1 VTIHI
6 SIRPK
11 CTIAL
16 SRLPL
21 HNPIGLVPTD
31 YIELALAALFL
42 VLALTWRPW
51 IAPWGARFAG
61 RTAWCMIALALL
73 PVVLRLILLPG
84 HPMPSPDVYDEF
96 SHLLV
101 ADTLRHFRLANP
113 PHALPQ
119 FFETFFV
126 LQRPTYSSIYPIGQG
141 LALAIGWTIFGL
153 PWAGVL
159 LSVAALCALCYWMLR
174 GWTTPG
180 WALLG
185 GLLAVFEFGP
195 LSPWAN
201 TYWGGAYTAVA
212 GCLVFGALPRLR
224 NGWRLRNA
232 ALLGLGLGMHL
243 LSRPFESVLLLTSV
257 ILFFLPELRSTATL
271 RVFLKPAAVTTIVC
285 LPAVVLILAQN
296 KEVTGSWLT
305 LPYALSQ
312 YQYGVPA
319 SFTFQPHPNPHNT
332 LTHEQE
338 MDYKMQR
345 AFRSVDQDTLVT
357 YLKRLLYR
365 IRYYRFYFYPPLY
378 LALIAYLVRI
388 RAYRFLWVALTAL
401 IFALGTNF
409 YPLFLTHYIA
419 ALTCLFVLMS
429 VEGLRIISRWRAGA
443 PVSRVLIWLCIAQ
456 FAYSWTTLDLR
467 YPERRIQVNKQLA
480 KMPGNLLVLVRYW
493 PQHIFQDEWVYN
505 EADID
510 KARIVWARDLGDVED
525 QTLLHYYPNRTI
537 LLLEPDARPP
547 RLTPYRPEPPK
558 PPEKPQPQKQPTIV
572 FEPVL

>member
-1 VTIHI
+1 V
-6 SIRPK
+6 
-11 CTIAL
+11 
-16 SRLPL
+16 PL
-21 HNPIGLVPTD
+21 HNPIGFVPTD
-31 YIELALAALFL
+31 YIELALAGLFL
-42 VLALTWRPW
+42 LLALTWRPW
-51 IAPWGARFAG
+51 VAPLGSRFAHRSG
-61 RTAWCMIALALL
+61 WCMVTLALL
-73 PVVLRLILLPG
+73 PIALRLILLPG

-159 LSVAALCALCYWMLR
+159 LSVSALCALCYWMLR
-174 GWTTPG
+174 AWVPPG

-195 LSPWAN
+195 LSSWTN
-201 TYWGGAYTAVA
+201 TYWGGAYTATA

-232 ALLGLGLGMHL
+232 ALLGLGVGMHL
-243 LSRPFESVLLLTSV
+243 LSRPFESIFLLASV
-257 ILFFLPELRSTATL
+257 ILFFLPELRSMDGL
-271 RVFLKPAAVTTIVC
+271 RRLARPAAVTTLVC
-285 LPAVVLILAQN
+285 LPALSLVMTQN
-296 KEVTGSWLT
+296 KQVTGSWLT

-312 YQYGVPA
+312 YQYGVPT
-319 SFTFQPHPNPHNT
+319 SFTFQPHPVPHNP

-345 AFRSVDQDTLVT
+345 AFRSADQDTPVT

-378 LALIAYLVRI
+378 LALIAYLVTMRQ
-388 RAYRFLWVALTAL
+388 YRFLWVALTAV

-409 YPLFLTHYIA
+409 YPLFLTHYVA

-443 PVSRVLIWLCIAQ
+443 PGARVLIWLCIAQ
-456 FAYSWTTLDLR
+456 FAYSWTTADFH

-480 KMPGNLLVLVRYW
+480 KISGNLLILVRYW

-505 EADID
+505 GADID
-510 KARIVWARDLGDVED
+510 KARIVWARDLGDAED
-525 QTLLHYYPNRTI
+525 QKLLHYYPDRKV
-537 LLLEPDARPP
+537 LLLEPDAPPP
-547 RLTPYRPEPPK
+547 RLTLYKPEPAKPQPPK
-558 PPEKPQPQKQPTIV
+558 PPEKPELQKQPTIV

>member
-1 VTIHI
+1 M
-6 SIRPK
+6 
-11 CTIAL
+11 
-16 SRLPL
+16 PL
-21 HNPIGLVPTD
+21 HNPIGFVPTD

-42 VLALTWRPW
+42 LLAFTWQPW
-51 IAPWGARFAG
+51 IVPWGARLAR
-61 RTAWCMIALALL
+61 RTGWCMIMLALL
-73 PVVLRLILLPG
+73 PVALRLILLPS

-141 LALAIGWTIFGL
+141 LALAIGWMMFGL

-159 LSVAALCALCYWMLR
+159 ISVGALCALCYWMLR
-174 GWTTPG
+174 AWVSPG

-185 GLLAVFEFGP
+185 GFLAVFEFGP
-195 LSPWAN
+195 LSPWTN
-201 TYWGGAYTAVA
+201 TYWGGAYTAAA

-224 NGWRLRNA
+224 NGWHLRHA

-243 LSRPFESVLLLTSV
+243 LSRPFESIFLLMSV
-257 ILFFLPELRSTATL
+257 VLFFLPELRSPTVL
-271 RVFLKPAAVTTIVC
+271 RLLARPAAVTALVC
-285 LPAVVLILAQN
+285 LPAIALVLAQD
-296 KEVTGSWLT
+296 KQVTGSGLT

-319 SFTFQPHPNPHNT
+319 SFTFQAHPVPHNP

-345 AFRSVDQDTLVT
+345 AFRSADQDTLVT

-365 IRYYRFYFYPPLY
+365 TRYYRFYFYPALY
-378 LALIAYLVRI
+378 LALIAYLVRM
-388 RAYRFLWVALTAL
+388 REYRFLWVALTAL

-419 ALTCLFVLMS
+419 ALTSLFVLMS

-443 PVSRVLIWLCIAQ
+443 SAARVLIWLCIAQ
-456 FAYSWTTLDLR
+456 FAYSWTTPSFQ
-467 YPERRIQVNKQLA
+467 YPERRIAVNKQLA
-480 KMPGNLLVLVRYW
+480 RIPGHLLVLVRYW
-493 PQHIFQDEWVYN
+493 PQHIFQDGWVYN
-505 EADID
+505 DADID
-510 KARIVWARDLGDVED
+510 KARVVWARDLGDGED
-525 QTLLHYYPNRTI
+525 QKLLHYYPGRTVM
-537 LLLEPDARPP
+537 LLEPDARPP
-547 RLTPYRPEPPK
+547 RLTPYQPEPVKPEQSR
-558 PPEKPQPQKQPTIV
+558 PPEKPQPKKQPTIV

>member
-1 VTIHI
+1 M
-6 SIRPK
+6 
-11 CTIAL
+11 
-16 SRLPL
+16 PL
-21 HNPIGLVPTD
+21 HNPIGFVPTD
-31 YIELALAALFL
+31 YIELALAAVFVL
-42 VLALTWRPW
+42 LALTWQPW
-51 IAPWGARFAG
+51 IAPLGSRFAR
-61 RTAWCMIALALL
+61 RTGWCMIMLAML
-73 PVVLRLILLPG
+73 PVALRLILLPG

-113 PHALPQ
+113 PHPLPQ

-126 LQRPTYSSIYPIGQG
+126 LQRPTYSSIYPVGQG
-141 LALAIGWTIFGL
+141 IALAIGWIVFGL

-159 LSVAALCALCYWMLR
+159 LSTAALCALCYWMLR
-174 GWTTPG
+174 AWAPPG

-185 GLLAVFEFGP
+185 GFLAVFEFGP
-195 LSPWAN
+195 LSPWTN
-201 TYWGGAYTAVA
+201 TYWGGAYTATA

-224 NGWRLRNA
+224 NGWRPRYA

-243 LSRPFESVLLLTSV
+243 LSRPFESIFLLMSV
-257 ILFFLPELRSTATL
+257 ILFFLPEMRSIATL
-271 RVFLKPAAVTTIVC
+271 RLLARPAAVTALVC
-285 LPAVVLILAQN
+285 VPAVALVLTQN
-296 KEVTGSWLT
+296 KQVTGSWLT

-319 SFTFQPHPNPHNT
+319 SLTFQPSPVPHNP
-332 LTHEQE
+332 LTHEQD

-345 AFRSVDQDTLVT
+345 AFRSADRETLVT
-357 YLKRLLYR
+357 YLKRLVYR
-365 IRYYRFYFYPPLY
+365 TRYYRFYFYPALY
-378 LALIAYLVRI
+378 LAIIAYLVRM
-388 RAYRFLWVALTAL
+388 REYRFVWVALTAL

-419 ALTCLFVLMS
+419 ALTSLFVLIS

-443 PVSRVLIWLCIAQ
+443 PAARVLIWLCIAQ
-456 FAYSWTTLDLR
+456 FAYSWTTTTFQ

-480 KMPGNLLVLVRYW
+480 KIPGKLLVLVRYW

-510 KARIVWARDLGDVED
+510 EVRIVWARDLGDAED
-525 QTLLHYYPNRTI
+525 QKLLHYYPRRTV
-537 LLLEPDARPP
+537 LLLEPDSRPP
-547 RLTPYRPEPPK
+547 RLTPYKPEPPK
-558 PPEKPQPQKQPTIV
+558 PAEQPQPQKQPTIV